1 MAPEEPMQRIRPL
14 ADVER
19 EAIEQAIEL
28 CGGNIAKA
36 ANSLGVNPST
46 LYRKRAAED
55 QQPE

>member
-1 MAPEEPMQRIRPL
+1 MQRIRPL